1 MQCITHPR
9 TPQQSYNSA
18 GSAPI
23 GASYSV
29 ESDCVSFEAVVVA
42 PVVYSTL
49 RKYIETTSVSLGV
62 DLEAAGHPASTISTP
77 H

>member
-9 TPQQSYNSA
+9 TPHQSYNSA

-23 GASYSV
+23 GAPYSV
-29 ESDCVSFEAVVVA
+29 ESDCLSFKAVVVA

-49 RKYIETTSVSLGV
+49 FANVLKPQVFHLGK
-62 DLEAAGHPASTISTP
+62 I
-77 H
+77 